1 MAESCGQ
8 SISANSIIYLHAKV
22 FNYANTLTD
31 PANNKSAISSYN
43 SFGLQAYLHDG
54 QLYSLMFA

>member
-1 MAESCGQ
+1 MVESYGQ

-31 PANNKSAISSYN
+31 PANNKSSYN
-43 SFGLQAYLHDG
+43 SSGLQAYLHDG
-54 QLYSLMFA
+54 QSIV